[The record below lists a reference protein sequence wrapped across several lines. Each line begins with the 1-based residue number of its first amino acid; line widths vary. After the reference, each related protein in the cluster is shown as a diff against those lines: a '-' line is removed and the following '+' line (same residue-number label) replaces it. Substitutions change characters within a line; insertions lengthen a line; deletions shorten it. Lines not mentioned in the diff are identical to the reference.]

1 MKILVNV
8 FCGNCANEITYV
20 RLIADKPNN
29 IQHYWKSFTNWIDID
44 IDRLILVWPLV
55 SRGISEKVEVARF
68 SRPRPKIEIRY
79 EFGLKITLKSLEC
92 K

>member
-8 FCGNCANEITYV
+8 FCGNCANEITYF
-20 RLIADKPNN
+20 RLMADKSND
-29 IQHYWKSFTNWIDID
+29 IQHYWKPFTNWIDID
-44 IDRLILVWPLV
+44 IDRLILVWLLV
-55 SRGISEKVEVARF
+55 SRRISEKVEVDRF

-79 EFGLKITLKSLEC
+79 EFGLKITLKSLGC